1 MKKVIL
7 FLCLAML
14 SISARA
20 GKVVT
25 DSLQSNVLAPRSKYN
40 VYLPTG
46 SGKRRR
52 HIPSC
57 TCCTD

>member
-7 FLCLAML
+7 FFCLAML

-25 DSLQSNVLAPRSKYN
+25 DSLQSNVLGAQVKYN
-40 VYLPTG
+40 VYLPDG
-46 SGKRRR
+46 FGQVDKN
-52 HIPSC
+52 
-57 TCCTD
+57 